1 MGIMVHRLLQA
12 ALEKESMNHWNSK
25 GVAKILDNCNLRKL
39 AAKTL
44 QESHSELHLSA
55 LIRKSGSIEVKGIVL
70 AVLDHAVD
78 VVILFMGIV
87 RRLYLERRKRECLAT
102 AMHHPFQHTRD
113 FTRASRKRRT

>member
-1 MGIMVHRLLQA
+1 M
-12 ALEKESMNHWNSK
+12 
-25 GVAKILDNCNLRKL
+25 DNCNARKI

-78 VVILFMGIV
+78 VVILYMGVI
-87 RRLYLERRKRECLAT
+87 RRLYLEV
-102 AMHHPFQHTRD
+102 D
-113 FTRASRKRRT
+113 FEILYRNSIRTLN

>member
-1 MGIMVHRLLQA
+1 M
-12 ALEKESMNHWNSK
+12 
-25 GVAKILDNCNLRKL
+25 RKL

-87 RRLYLERRKRECLAT
+87 RRLYLEVIMIYFR
-102 AMHHPFQHTRD
+102 
-113 FTRASRKRRT
+113 